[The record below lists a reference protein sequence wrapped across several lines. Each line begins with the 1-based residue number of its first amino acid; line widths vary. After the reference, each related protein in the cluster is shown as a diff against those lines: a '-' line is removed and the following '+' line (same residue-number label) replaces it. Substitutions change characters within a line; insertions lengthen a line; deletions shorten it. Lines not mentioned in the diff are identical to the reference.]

1 MRPIMP
7 IGSVV
12 IYDGEKKINMWS
24 NSVVPHVWGV
34 KRFRIEDE
42 KAIYPRNT
50 FDSKNSVSNFQKMLE
65 IEMAKLNSEDA
76 LEKKESEKININVKA
91 SSEKNYFVKSEKE
104 TTYWN
109 NVLAR
114 ILDLEFTSE
123 LGRLCVAGGDNGKI
137 YNLDSMKSSIC
148 GSNSVFNS
156 FLCDFQ

>member
-1 MRPIMP
+1 
-7 IGSVV
+7 
-12 IYDGEKKINMWS
+12 
-24 NSVVPHVWGV
+24 
-34 KRFRIEDE
+34 
-42 KAIYPRNT
+42 
-50 FDSKNSVSNFQKMLE
+50 
-65 IEMAKLNSEDA
+65 MAKLNSEDA
-76 LEKKESEKININVKA
+76 LEKKESENININVQA

-123 LGRLCVAGGDNGKI
+123 LGRLCVAGGGNGKI

-156 FLCDFQ
+156 FFV